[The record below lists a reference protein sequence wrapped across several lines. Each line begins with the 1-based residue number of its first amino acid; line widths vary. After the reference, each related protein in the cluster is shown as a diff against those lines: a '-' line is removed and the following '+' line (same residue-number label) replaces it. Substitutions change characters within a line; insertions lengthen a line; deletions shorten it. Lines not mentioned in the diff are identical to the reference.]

1 MLPTWLVQ
9 EYRVAKVQ
17 PVNTL
22 TVKEQGL
29 IWGGWGGGGE
39 GLGLKLFLQLPGMQ
53 HSSPGDLVKLN
64 TYSNAMHTWCC
75 VHADKLGY
83 MHCKVRGLLWALHDS

>member
-29 IWGGWGGGGE
+29 IWGGWGGGG
-39 GLGLKLFLQLPGMQ
+39 GLGAEAVFTASRNAAQQSRRPCQTQ
-53 HSSPGDLVKLN
+53 HIQQCHAYLVLC
-64 TYSNAMHTWCC
+64 ACRQAGL
-75 VHADKLGY
+75 HAL
-83 MHCKVRGLLWALHDS
+83 